1 MAGMNVLV
9 KWLLIALAVI
19 VLLAV
24 LAAVLVK
31 TLVDPQQYRA
41 LAVDAVERATGRTL
55 TLEGEASL
63 KLFPCCAV
71 QVEKATLGN
80 PADFDAEQPFLRV
93 SSARLAIRLWPLL
106 VQREVRVGAVD
117 LQGLD
122 VSLVSLADGRNNWTF
137 THPDAAAD
145 APGGGG
151 SAGLGNISVA
161 GISITDGT
169 LEYRDHA
176 DQSHYRIDDLDL
188 ATGAIENGE
197 PFNLQASFNAHDPA
211 DNAGGRLKLRARA
224 TLDSTRD
231 TTGDATS
238 VTLGDFTASLD
249 LRNIAGMATLS
260 GQVALPSLKV
270 RLSDNTLVA
279 ADEVT
284 TDLKLAPADLPDAS
298 MAAKAV
304 LGGFRYDTDTG
315 TGALAELKA
324 VLHVPGTDVEV
335 TMSEPGTFG
344 ARIKLRGELKFAE
357 FSPRAALVQ
366 LHQPVP
372 STADANVLKRLSG
385 KAGWFVSDTEAGL
398 DNLAMTLDD
407 SRISGSVSRELPKE
421 GSKAVPR
428 TRFDLS
434 IDALDV
440 DRYLE
445 PEKAAAADKAADKA
459 AGKPAS
465 AAADAPTEIP
475 VDTIRDLNLDGRI
488 RFGKLSFDGM
498 PLSAVDV
505 RATAVSGRLA
515 LSPLSAKLYGGN
527 VAGTLSI
534 DASGATPRVALK
546 QTFQHIDM
554 AALLGAFADFRK
566 LSGTMT
572 LKLDAAGSGKTDD
585 AVIRNLAGNLDFS
598 LADGVYQGL
607 DVWYEI
613 RKARALIRRVPP
625 PERSGPAQ
633 TPINTLAMS
642 GRITDGTLH
651 TDNLTAEIPFLR
663 VSGKADVD
671 LPGKSLD
678 SELTALVFEKPKFGD
693 DTSLEDLVG
702 ARIPLTI
709 KGPLDDPKVRVD
721 LQKMVK
727 GALKETLRDLLRD
740 KLGLGSPDQPA
751 AEKPTEGNP
760 GEAPVAPAPKKEDRL
775 KKALDKLLRG

>member
-80 PADFDAEQPFLRV
+80 PAGFDAEQPFLRV

-117 LQGLD
+117 LQDLD
-122 VSLVSLADGRNNWTF
+122 VNLISLADGRNNWTF

-145 APGGGG
+145 APGGGD
-151 SAGLGNISVA
+151 SAGLGNISFA

-197 PFNLQASFNAHDPA
+197 PFNLQASFNGHDLA

-224 TLDSTRD
+224 TLDSSRD
-231 TTGDATS
+231 ETGDATS
-238 VTLGDFTASLD
+238 VMLGDLTTSLD

-260 GQVALPSLKV
+260 GQVASPSLKV

-304 LGGFRYDTDTG
+304 LGGFRYDTDAD

-324 VLHVPGTDVEV
+324 ALHVPGTDVEV

-344 ARIKLRGELKFAE
+344 ARTRLRGELKFAE

-445 PEKAAAADKAADKA
+445 PEKGAT

-475 VDTIRDLNLDGRI
+475 VDTIRGLNLDGRI
-488 RFGKLSFDGM
+488 RFGKLSLDGM

-505 RATAVSGRLA
+505 RATAGSGRLA

-527 VAGTLSI
+527 VAGTLNI
-534 DASGATPRVALK
+534 DASGTTPRVALK

-554 AALLGAFADFRK
+554 AALLGAFADFHK

-613 RKARALIRRVPP
+613 RKARALIRRIPP

-678 SELTALVFEKPKFGD
+678 SELTALVFEKPVFGD

-727 GALKETLRDLLRD
+727 GALKESLRDLLRD

-751 AEKPTEGNP
+751 AEKPTEEGNP
-760 GEAPVAPAPKKEDRL
+760 GEAPAAPAPKKEDRL